1 MRKILVLFAHPKLE
15 QSKANTTLIKEVMHM
30 DGVTFHDLY
39 QEYPDFNIHIER
51 EKELLL
57 AHDVIVWHHPFYW
70 YSCPPLLKQWIDMVL
85 EYNWA
90 YGPKGKALWGKICFN
105 AITTGG
111 TRELYCATGNNHFTI
126 REFLRPFEQTAT
138 LCGMDYLP
146 PFALMGTHQLNS
158 SEYQDYAIKYQKLLQ
173 LLRNGEPHEQLVES
187 DFLNEHPKVS

>member
-15 QSKANTTLIKEVMHM
+15 QSKANTTLVQEVMDL
-30 DGVTFHDLY
+30 DGVTLHDLY

-51 EKELLL
+51 EKELLSV
-57 AHDVIVWHHPFYW
+57 HDVVVWHHPFYW

-90 YGPKGKALWGKICFN
+90 YGPKGKALWNKICFN
-105 AITTGG
+105 TITTGG

-138 LCGMDYLP
+138 LCGMEYLP
-146 PFALMGTHQLNS
+146 PFALMGTHQLDP
-158 SEYQDYAIKYQKLLQ
+158 SEYADYAIKYKKLLQ
-173 LLRNGEPHEQLVES
+173 LIRDGEPSEELAES
-187 DFLNEHPKVS
+187 SFLNEHLKVI